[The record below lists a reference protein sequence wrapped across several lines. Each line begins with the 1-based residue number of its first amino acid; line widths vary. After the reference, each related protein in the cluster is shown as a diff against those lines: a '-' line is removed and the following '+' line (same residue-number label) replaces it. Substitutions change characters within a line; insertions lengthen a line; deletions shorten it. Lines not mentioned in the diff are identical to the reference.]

1 MEEKRMDYYSQEKLL
16 ASFGDIINLINDQ
29 TFFINLLSSD
39 YDRHILGTLID
50 MVNKKINSGEI
61 GPDDLKLLRSGF
73 LTDVILDLPN
83 IVSQKGRNMYKF
95 EIGDKL
101 NYLSSIK
108 DIDTLIA
115 SYTNDYLIDSI
126 NKNKSD
132 EFGYFIS
139 SGSLRSLPPEVQT
152 AVAEKFIST
161 GNIEMG
167 IRILQRLNEDLTKQ
181 RKQQEQE
188 KYNIEESNLANMFK

>member
-1 MEEKRMDYYSQEKLL
+1 
-16 ASFGDIINLINDQ
+16 
-29 TFFINLLSSD
+29 
-39 YDRHILGTLID
+39 
-50 MVNKKINSGEI
+50 
-61 GPDDLKLLRSGF
+61 
-73 LTDVILDLPN
+73 
-83 IVSQKGRNMYKF
+83 MYKF
-95 EIGDKL
+95 EMGDKL

-188 KYNIEESNLANMFK
+188 KYNIEESNLASMFK